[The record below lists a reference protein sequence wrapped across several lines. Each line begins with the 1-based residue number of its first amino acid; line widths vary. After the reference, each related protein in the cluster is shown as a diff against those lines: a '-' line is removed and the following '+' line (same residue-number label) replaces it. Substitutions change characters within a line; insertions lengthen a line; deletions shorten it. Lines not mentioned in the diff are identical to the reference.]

1 MKAIVIGG
9 GIGGLSAAITLTRVG
24 IKPLVF
30 EQANALREVVAGL
43 TFWTNGLDALEVLG
57 AAKGVL
63 AVSSP
68 VSRFE
73 QRNSRGDVLAVLP
86 WGKVTTKNGAPAA
99 ICVHR
104 RDLLEQ
110 LARLVDPDTINSDIL
125 AII

>member
-30 EQANALREVVAGL
+30 EQANALREVGAGL

-86 WGKVTTKNGAPAA
+86 LGEGDNKERSAGSYLCASKGSSRTTGP
-99 ICVHR
+99 VGRSRHY
-104 RDLLEQ
+104 
-110 LARLVDPDTINSDIL
+110 
-125 AII
+125 